1 MFAGGERGGVGGFPR
16 CASLLAWWLTLGS
29 FAALSTG
36 AATVTW
42 SGGGGD
48 ISWHTAAN
56 WRGNTVPSA
65 EDDVVIGAPGA
76 GAVAYS
82 AGSTQV
88 KSLRC
93 AKGFDLTGGSLTLTA
108 GASSVQ
114 GALRLLDG
122 DLYVDGPGVSLTAG
136 GTVEYGGTGLNVREG
151 ASLSLPGLARLA
163 KTSNGGIDITASGV
177 GTVVDLSGVLA
188 GNVQD
193 YYRLS
198 LYAYDG
204 ARIDLRRLAV
214 LDGAIGA
221 YAEVEGSVI
230 DLSGIRG
237 TFANAAP
244 GGASIETR
252 EGGSMLMPGL
262 VALDRVNLVIRA
274 GQFPTEQLTAITGA
288 ELTMDGSSLL
298 FPKLTNLIGCDVT
311 LENGARLDLVGVIQ
325 LTAKTLEAV

>member
-1 MFAGGERGGVGGFPR
+1 M
-16 CASLLAWWLTLGS
+16 
-29 FAALSTG
+29 
-36 AATVTW
+36 
-42 SGGGGD
+42 
-48 ISWHTAAN
+48 
-56 WRGNTVPSA
+56 PSA

-177 GTVVDLSGVLA
+177 GTVVDLSTRPLGPYP
-188 GNVQD
+188 VQ
-193 YYRLS
+193 
-198 LYAYDG
+198 
-204 ARIDLRRLAV
+204 LR
-214 LDGAIGA
+214 
-221 YAEVEGSVI
+221 E
-230 DLSGIRG
+230 
-237 TFANAAP
+237 
-244 GGASIETR
+244 
-252 EGGSMLMPGL
+252 
-262 VALDRVNLVIRA
+262 VALRTGLNIVAGTGFYIQSVVDGIVPPEVKPNWKLRDELEKKSNEGLFNLLKEKDPRRAETIRYLPVA
-274 GQFPTEQLTAITGA
+274 
-288 ELTMDGSSLL
+288 S
-298 FPKLTNLIGCDVT
+298 N
-311 LENGARLDLVGVIQ
+311 
-325 LTAKTLEAV
+325 